1 MAETG
6 SREKILRLFRQRSED
21 FVSGE
26 ELSQVL
32 GVSRTAIWKQI
43 KTLRDL
49 GYEIE
54 AFPSRGYRLL
64 ASPDLLIPAEIQ
76 AGLGTGIIGTEVIF
90 HDQTDSTNAR
100 AYELGEAGAAD
111 GTVVIADRQ
120 SAGRGRLG
128 RRWISPPGVNLYTSI
143 ILRPAILPRFA
154 PQLTFISAVAVCRA
168 IEEVGGLRPTVK
180 WPNDVLLGGKKVAGL
195 LNEMNAETESVHF
208 VVLGIG
214 VNLNMEAGQFPS
226 DLRYPGTSVAVE
238 KKDPVSR
245 LEFARSLYR
254 HLDRLYEIYHSE
266 GFPVIRRAWLELFEL
281 VEKEVEVDFQSRIQ
295 RGRVQGLDEDGAL
308 LLRAPN
314 GVVERVL
321 AGDVRPV

>member
-6 SREKILRLFRQRSED
+6 SREKILRLFRQRGGD

-76 AGLGTGIIGTEVIF
+76 AGLGTGTIGTEVIF
-90 HDQTDSTNAR
+90 YDQADSTNAR

-128 RRWISPPGVNLYTSI
+128 RRWISPPAVNLYTSI
-143 ILRPAILPRFA
+143 LLRPEILPRFA

-226 DLRYPGTSVAVE
+226 DLRYPATSVAVE
-238 KKDPVSR
+238 KKAPVSR
-245 LEFARSLYR
+245 LEFARALYR
-254 HLDRLYEIYHSE
+254 HLDRLYKIYHAK
-266 GFPVIRRAWLELFEL
+266 GFPVIRLAWLELFEL
-281 VEKEVEVDFQSRIQ
+281 VEKEVEVDFQSRIL

-314 GVVERVL
+314 GEVERVL